1 MNPRA
6 RGCLVLLGIVAFSV
20 VMCGLF
26 PFVIL
31 PGAGIAVALPLI
43 EVPGEVVSENFIFGI
58 PLTNTIIGTF
68 VADALVLIFAF
79 LAWRASRGW
88 TREVPGRF
96 QSWVEFFIG
105 GLYSFLRGVGG
116 ERLRTAPLLW
126 PLAATIFIFLLA
138 GNWMKLLPGVETVGK
153 MHCSHV
159 GQIGYPAL
167 AGATAGTAT
176 LYVNEVFSSG
186 VRQTE
191 ESEHACDHYFH
202 GEWSRYAAENPE
214 QITPQLEQAELL
226 LADAQLELS
235 RAQEAQDADAL
246 AAAQENLEHAE
257 REVERQQLRL
267 ENAELIPALE
277 RELEDIRFQIGALE
291 GAEATDDHSEE
302 AVTQE
307 EAVAEAAEA
316 DPETVLADLRE
327 QEADVVEALNMART
341 QVVYPTATLALDQTE
356 LESGAAP
363 FLFHVTPF
371 VRGPATDLSVAVTL
385 ALISIVAVQIY
396 GVWALGPSY
405 FEKFVN
411 ITALGN
417 LGKKPLG
424 AIDFVVGLIEI
435 ISEIGKIISLAFR
448 LFGNLFAGGVALIAL
463 TFLVAFMVP
472 MIMYTL
478 ELIIGAVQALVF
490 AVLTVV
496 FATQAMVSHHDD
508 HEHAEEGHH

>member
-6 RGCLVLLGIVAFSV
+6 RGCLVLLGIIVFAV

-58 PLTNTIIGTF
+58 PLTNTIIGTL
-68 VADALVLIFAF
+68 VADVMVLVFAF
-79 LAWRASRGW
+79 LAWRASKGW
-88 TREVPGRF
+88 TQEVPGRF

-105 GLYSFLRGVGG
+105 GFYSFLRGVGG

-126 PLAATIFIFLLA
+126 PLAATIFLFLLA
-138 GNWMKLLPGVETVGK
+138 GNWMKLLPGVETVGR
-153 MHCSHV
+153 MHCSHI

-186 VRQTE
+186 IRQTE
-191 ESEHACDHYFH
+191 TTEHACDHYFH
-202 GEWSRYAAENPE
+202 GEWSRYPAENAE
-214 QITPQLEQAELL
+214 QIAPQLEQAEVL

-235 RAQEAQDADAL
+235 RAQDAQDSAAL
-246 AAAQENLEHAE
+246 AEAEERVHLAE

-267 ENAELIPALE
+267 ENAERIPELERALE
-277 RELEDIRFQIGALE
+277 DVRFQITGLE
-291 GAEATDDHSEE
+291 ATTDDHSEE
-302 AVTQE
+302 AAEEVAAVVDSGASLSNLRRQE
-307 EAVAEAAEA
+307 E
-316 DPETVLADLRE
+316 TL
-327 QEADVVEALNMART
+327 VEGLNMART
-341 QVVYPTATLALDQTE
+341 QVQYPTASVAFDQDE
-356 LESGAAP
+356 LNSGAAP

-385 ALISIVAVQIY
+385 ALISIIAVQAY
-396 GVWALGPSY
+396 GIWALGPAY

-424 AIDFVVGLIEI
+424 AIDFVVGIIEI
-435 ISEIGKIISLAFR
+435 ISELGKIISLAFR

-463 TFLVAFMVP
+463 TFLVAFILP

-496 FATQAMVSHHDD
+496 FATQAMVSHHDE